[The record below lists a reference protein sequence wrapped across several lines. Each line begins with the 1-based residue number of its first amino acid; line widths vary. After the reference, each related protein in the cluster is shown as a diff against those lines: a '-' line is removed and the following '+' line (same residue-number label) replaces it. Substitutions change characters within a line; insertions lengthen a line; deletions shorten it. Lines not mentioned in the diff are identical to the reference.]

1 METNQLANGI
11 ISYHNQTFK
20 SHYNM
25 TLMDRVYIGVTAV
38 NKGWVD
44 NSVEWMEYALS
55 NIKSEDSKED
65 IKAAKEF
72 FKTTKDL
79 HDQWLDKKGPVSK
92 THRTFAIPLDPKLKK
107 KKKYKK
113 IKQRRVPKTKSLIP
127 LFEVPETIRT
137 KTLHRNF
144 MSICEGRQP
153 WRNASYDKNYICRHQ
168 HYSNPY
174 MKLGPFKIE
183 ELNDEPFVV
192 VFHEFLDKKE
202 ATKVN
207 EIALPHLQ
215 ISKTGA
221 PGIPSQTNLVTR
233 LSKQAWI
240 FDQDFIEED
249 VENNDGKRVYHL
261 MDGSKVFNNISQD
274 FLLAR
279 ISQRIELAT
288 LTNLFGPYAS
298 EAYQIANYGIG
309 GQYR

>member
-1 METNQLANGI
+1 
-11 ISYHNQTFK
+11 
-20 SHYNM
+20 
-25 TLMDRVYIGVTAV
+25 
-38 NKGWVD
+38 
-44 NSVEWMEYALS
+44 
-55 NIKSEDSKED
+55 
-65 IKAAKEF
+65 
-72 FKTTKDL
+72 
-79 HDQWLDKKGPVSK
+79 
-92 THRTFAIPLDPKLKK
+92 
-107 KKKYKK
+107 
-113 IKQRRVPKTKSLIP
+113 
-127 LFEVPETIRT
+127 
-137 KTLHRNF
+137 
-144 MSICEGRQP
+144 
-153 WRNASYDKNYICRHQ
+153 
-168 HYSNPY
+168 

-202 ATKVN
+202 AKKVN

-221 PGIPSQTNLVTR
+221 PGVPSQTNLVTR

-249 VENNDGKRVYHL
+249 AENNNDGKRVYHS

-288 LTNLFGPYAS
+288 LTNLFGPDAS

>member
-1 METNQLANGI
+1 
-11 ISYHNQTFK
+11 
-20 SHYNM
+20 
-25 TLMDRVYIGVTAV
+25 
-38 NKGWVD
+38 
-44 NSVEWMEYALS
+44 
-55 NIKSEDSKED
+55 
-65 IKAAKEF
+65 
-72 FKTTKDL
+72 
-79 HDQWLDKKGPVSK
+79 
-92 THRTFAIPLDPKLKK
+92 
-107 KKKYKK
+107 
-113 IKQRRVPKTKSLIP
+113 
-127 LFEVPETIRT
+127 
-137 KTLHRNF
+137 
-144 MSICEGRQP
+144 
-153 WRNASYDKNYICRHQ
+153 
-168 HYSNPY
+168 

-183 ELNDEPFVV
+183 ELNDEPFVL

-202 ATKVN
+202 AQMVN

-221 PGIPSQTNLVTR
+221 PGIPSQTNLVKR

-249 VENNDGKRVYHL
+249 NGKRAYHQ

>member
-1 METNQLANGI
+1 
-11 ISYHNQTFK
+11 
-20 SHYNM
+20 
-25 TLMDRVYIGVTAV
+25 
-38 NKGWVD
+38 
-44 NSVEWMEYALS
+44 
-55 NIKSEDSKED
+55 
-65 IKAAKEF
+65 
-72 FKTTKDL
+72 
-79 HDQWLDKKGPVSK
+79 
-92 THRTFAIPLDPKLKK
+92 
-107 KKKYKK
+107 
-113 IKQRRVPKTKSLIP
+113 
-127 LFEVPETIRT
+127 
-137 KTLHRNF
+137 
-144 MSICEGRQP
+144 
-153 WRNASYDKNYICRHQ
+153 
-168 HYSNPY
+168 

-192 VFHEFLDKKE
+192 VFHEFLGKKE
-202 ATKVN
+202 AEKVN

-221 PGIPSQTNLVTR
+221 PGVPSQTNLVTR